1 MSSQLNLTEGKVLPT
16 LIKFAIPF
24 LFANLL
30 QSLYGA
36 VDLLVVGQFAE
47 SAGVSAVATGSQ
59 IMQTITGVVIGLT
72 TGGTVLIGQ
81 YIGAQKE
88 EDAAETIGTMIVLFA
103 AIGIMLTL
111 VMTIFARP
119 VSILMHAPTEA
130 LQQTIHYVFLCSCGT
145 IFIVGYNM
153 VSGILRGIGDSQTP
167 LYFVFIA
174 CVSNII
180 LDLLLVAGFN
190 MGAAG
195 AAIATTL
202 SQAISLILAVIYLS
216 KKGFKFKFTKKH
228 IKFHKKKSIRV
239 MKLGMPIALQDA
251 LINISFLVI
260 TVIVNSMGLIA
271 SAALGVTERII
282 VFAMLPPMAFSAAIA
297 TMTAQNIG
305 AQKAERAKKCL
316 KDGIFISFITGTVI
330 CILCQIVPETFAGFF
345 SKDTEVIQSAAL
357 YLKSYS
363 VDCIMVAFIFCFNGF
378 FNGCGKSFFSM
389 AHSIAAAFIFRIPV
403 SFLFSKMAQVTMFH
417 MGIASPLASFFSIIC
432 CIIYY
437 KSRRYEEHS
446 IYNT

>member
-1 MSSQLNLTEGKVLPT
+1 MSKELNLTEGKVLPT

-24 LFANLL
+24 LLANLL

-59 IMQTITGVVIGLT
+59 IMQTITGIVIGLT

-81 YIGAQKE
+81 YIGAKKE
-88 EDAAETIGTMIVLFA
+88 KDAAETVGTMVILFA
-103 AIGIMLTL
+103 AVGIVFTL
-111 VMTIFARP
+111 MMIILARP
-119 VSILMHAPTEA
+119 VSILMHAPAEA
-130 LQQTIHYVFLCSCGT
+130 LIQTVHYVFLCSCGI

-153 VSGILRGIGDSQTP
+153 VSGILRGIGDSKTP
-167 LYFVFIA
+167 LYFVLIA
-174 CVSNII
+174 CISNII
-180 LDLLLVAGFN
+180 FDLVLVALFK

-202 SQAISLILAVIYLS
+202 SQAISLVLAVIYLS
-216 KKGFKFKFTKKH
+216 RKGFKFKFTKKH
-228 IKFHKKKSIRV
+228 IKFDKKKS
-239 MKLGMPIALQDA
+239 MKVINLGMPIALQDA
-251 LINISFLVI
+251 LINVSFLVI
-260 TVIVNSMGLIA
+260 TVIVNSMGLVA

-305 AQKAERAKKCL
+305 AAKVERAKKCL
-316 KDGIFISFITGTVI
+316 KDGIIISFITGTVI
-330 CILCQIVPETFAGFF
+330 CILCQIVPETFAGVF
-345 SKDTEVIQSAAL
+345 SRDAEVIQSAAL
-357 YLKSYS
+357 YLRSYS

-403 SFLFSKMAQVTMFH
+403 SFFFSHMAGVTMFH

-432 CIIYY
+432 CTIYY
-437 KSRRYEEHS
+437 KSRRYESFS
-446 IYNT
+446 IK